1 MPTARK
7 RLASVKSPPI
17 AAKLITPP
25 RLNRVR
31 RSRALAASTIGAE
44 NPVTTPPATVPAFD
58 GAKGKKAKL
67 RSRRF
72 TIPAAEHAQLAA
84 IKKRL
89 VAVGVEI
96 RKSEL
101 LRAGLKLLSALGDAP
116 LKKVVATL
124 ESAGGKAGRNGKSRK
139 RRL

>member
-7 RLASVKSPPI
+7 AVPPVKGPPI
-17 AAKLITPP
+17 EAKLIAAP
-25 RLNRVR
+25 RLHRVT
-31 RSRALAASTIGAE
+31 RSRALAVRTVATE
-44 NPVTTPPATVPAFD
+44 MPLTTPPSRVPAAD
-58 GAKGKKAKL
+58 SAKGKKAKL

-72 TIPAAEHAQLAA
+72 TISAAEHAQLAA

-89 VAVGVEI
+89 VAVGIEI

-101 LRAGLKLLSALGDAP
+101 LRAGLKLLSALGDAR
-116 LKKVVATL
+116 LKKIVATL
-124 ESAGGKAGRNGKSRK
+124 DSAGGRAGRNGKSRK